1 MAIRPIDMHV
11 MLPKLHKNDLL
22 KPHVVNRQD
31 NEQQMMQSVNKQD
44 AQARLTKVND
54 LEQKESVG
62 IRDENQQN
70 TDGETPDKK
79 KEKRAQ
85 EGSDKDDVNAG
96 GGLKRNHIDIKV

>member
-1 MAIRPIDMHV
+1 MAIRPIDMQV

-31 NEQQMMQSVNKQD
+31 NEQQMMQTVNKQD

-54 LEQKESVG
+54 LEQKESAG
-62 IRDENQQN
+62 IRDDNRRN

-79 KEKRAQ
+79 KEKHAQ
-85 EGSDKDDVNAG
+85 EDSGKDDVSTG
-96 GGLKRNHIDIKV
+96 SGLKRNHIDIKV